1 MDLTTTFQHLKKLE
15 NVKFDIDELQ
25 VKNAEKKGIQLYKQ
39 DNILRDIATFMEHP
53 ESYSFYKKYLT
64 SPEYTQF
71 ILSLLKVY
79 EIISGILE
87 KHNIEFNAY
96 HKIFVL
102 YILTH
107 HPTYSRIIFRKQL
120 PGHSTMDNIKS

>member
-15 NVKFDIDELQ
+15 NIKFDIDESQ
-25 VKNAEKKGIQLYKQ
+25 VKNAEKKGIQLYKE

-53 ESYSFYKKYLT
+53 ESYSFYKKYLI
-64 SPEYTQF
+64 SPEYTRY

-79 EIISGILE
+79 EIISGIL
-87 KHNIEFNAY
+87 KKYDIEFNAY

-102 YILTH
+102 YILIH
-107 HPTYSRIIFRKQL
+107 HPTYSRIIFKK
-120 PGHSTMDNIKS
+120 HITN